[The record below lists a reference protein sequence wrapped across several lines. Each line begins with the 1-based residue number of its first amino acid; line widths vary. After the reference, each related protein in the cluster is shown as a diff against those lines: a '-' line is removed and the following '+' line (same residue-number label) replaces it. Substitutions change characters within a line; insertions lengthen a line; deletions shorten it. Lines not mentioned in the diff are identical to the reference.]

1 MLTTFKKLILNKIGS
16 LSSIKHVIIYANQDG
31 NSKLTNA
38 IIERKLKVLA
48 TTRNWNTVNKLME
61 LMLNL

>member
-1 MLTTFKKLILNKIGS
+1 MY
-16 LSSIKHVIIYANQDG
+16 IIYANQGG